1 MANVVEPH
9 RWKGRST
16 SERTARNEGICRRAT
31 RRAPQRQGTTPVAP
45 TLRDVRATDHPRD
58 VERRKRAKL
67 VRFNSDELRIVVDRA
82 RTAGRPAACFIR
94 EAALGYS
101 PRVRKTELTD
111 SLIRVLSRVATRLG
125 TLSQL
130 ATEQQLDGA
139 EDFQRAVNEVL
150 AIIRSLD

>member
-1 MANVVEPH
+1 M
-9 RWKGRST
+9 
-16 SERTARNEGICRRAT
+16 
-31 RRAPQRQGTTPVAP
+31 
-45 TLRDVRATDHPRD
+45 
-58 VERRKRAKL
+58 
-67 VRFNSDELRIVVDRA
+67 RFNSDELRIVVDRA